1 MVEQQY
7 LFEKKEQS
15 ALREREMATRRS
27 FFTTTGR
34 QQQQIG
40 GLRRRRRRRRR
51 SNRVVGV
58 RNNNNNINNKNVFD
72 ESSTTTETSSNY
84 EEDNERK
91 KLNVAI
97 VGAGFAGLSCAYNV
111 IRRCSRG
118 EFISSTKSNN
128 DGVNV
133 TVFAA
138 EHAGQGGASSIAA
151 GLLHQRTPKGSKMPY
166 GSVGYAKTL
175 EMLEKCQKIEDMM
188 VDPDLN
194 VSGIDF
200 RFSGELR
207 DVKRG
212 KMFRKVGC
220 LKPART
226 EKDAIGIRKNVLNTD
241 NNTNGEEKEE
251 DAIRF
256 VEREEIEV
264 DLLRL
269 RKKGE
274 EDGDEDEDAN
284 KENNINNA
292 CGFFVENGIVVDAQ
306 RYLEALKVLI
316 EFEAAKNAHAN
327 VSFAFKKRR
336 VESLEEIANESF
348 DAIVLCCG
356 GEILR
361 DGFLDDSTKRE
372 LFEKVGGT
380 LELQAGRAL
389 VLERE
394 NCFVREDEEEKKWEM
409 PGILGSHYLS
419 PFQKTKAMF
428 GPTKERGE
436 KVKPGDAAKA
446 GYYSTEAAKTSF
458 PNTPET
464 IDFLLRELNEKVYP
478 KATTI
483 QTTTSKNEKNFFSIK
498 DIDTVA
504 YGVRVNGPRT
514 PAGRFPK
521 IVQFD
526 TPTTTTNKSDQ
537 DHHPRSRFLPK
548 KTSTTVKKVLAV
560 TAVGARGLLYHALL
574 GEWVA
579 AALVCNNDFGNH
591 AVVNVEDVKNEKN
604 KKDNAKESFETIV
617 PEAFR

>member
-1 MVEQQY
+1 
-7 LFEKKEQS
+7 
-15 ALREREMATRRS
+15 
-27 FFTTTGR
+27 
-34 QQQQIG
+34 
-40 GLRRRRRRRRR
+40 
-51 SNRVVGV
+51 V
-58 RNNNNNINNKNVFD
+58 RNNNNNNNKNVFD

-138 EHAGQGGASSIAA
+138 EHAGRGGASSIAA

-207 DVKRG
+207 DLKRG

-241 NNTNGEEKEE
+241 NNANGEEKEE

-269 RKKGE
+269 RNKGE
-274 EDGDEDEDAN
+274 GGDEDEDAN

-372 LFEKVGGT
+372 LFEKAGGT

-483 QTTTSKNEKNFFSIK
+483 QTTTSKKKKNFFSIK

-504 YGVRVNGPRT
+504 YGVRVNGTRT

-537 DHHPRSRFLPK
+537 NHHPRSRFLPK

>member
-1 MVEQQY
+1 M
-7 LFEKKEQS
+7 
-15 ALREREMATRRS
+15 
-27 FFTTTGR
+27 
-34 QQQQIG
+34 
-40 GLRRRRRRRRR
+40 
-51 SNRVVGV
+51 
-58 RNNNNNINNKNVFD
+58 RNNNNNNNKNVFD

-138 EHAGQGGASSIAA
+138 EHAGRGGASSIAA

-241 NNTNGEEKEE
+241 NNANGEEKEE

-269 RKKGE
+269 RNKGE
-274 EDGDEDEDAN
+274 GGDEDEDAN

-372 LFEKVGGT
+372 LFEKAGGT

-478 KATTI
+478 KATT
-483 QTTTSKNEKNFFSIK
+483 TSKKKKNFFSIK

-504 YGVRVNGPRT
+504 YGVRVNGTRT

-537 DHHPRSRFLPK
+537 NHHPRSRFLPK

>member
-1 MVEQQY
+1 
-7 LFEKKEQS
+7 
-15 ALREREMATRRS
+15 MATRRS

-51 SNRVVGV
+51 RSNRVVGV
-58 RNNNNNINNKNVFD
+58 RNNNNNNNKNVFD

-269 RKKGE
+269 RNKGE
-274 EDGDEDEDAN
+274 GGDEDEDAN

-483 QTTTSKNEKNFFSIK
+483 QTTTSKKKKNFFSIK

-504 YGVRVNGPRT
+504 YGVRVNGTRT

>member
-1 MVEQQY
+1 
-7 LFEKKEQS
+7 
-15 ALREREMATRRS
+15 MATRRS

-207 DVKRG
+207 DVKRE

-241 NNTNGEEKEE
+241 NNANGEVKEE

-274 EDGDEDEDAN
+274 EEGDEDEDAN

-526 TPTTTTNKSDQ
+526 TPTTTTTNKSDQ

>member
-1 MVEQQY
+1 
-7 LFEKKEQS
+7 
-15 ALREREMATRRS
+15 MATRRS

-226 EKDAIGIRKNVLNTD
+226 EKDAIGIRKNVLNTN

-269 RKKGE
+269 RNKGE
-274 EDGDEDEDAN
+274 EEGDEDEDAN

-394 NCFVREDEEEKKWEM
+394 NCFVREDEEDTWEM

-483 QTTTSKNEKNFFSIK
+483 QTTTSKKKKNFFSIK

-504 YGVRVNGPRT
+504 YGVRVNGTRT

>member
-1 MVEQQY
+1 M
-7 LFEKKEQS
+7 
-15 ALREREMATRRS
+15 
-27 FFTTTGR
+27 
-34 QQQQIG
+34 
-40 GLRRRRRRRRR
+40 
-51 SNRVVGV
+51 
-58 RNNNNNINNKNVFD
+58 RNNNNNNNKNVFD

-274 EDGDEDEDAN
+274 EEGDEDEDAN

-394 NCFVREDEEEKKWEM
+394 NCFVREDEEDTWEM

-483 QTTTSKNEKNFFSIK
+483 QTTTSKKKKNFFSIK

-504 YGVRVNGPRT
+504 YGVRVNGTRT

>member
-1 MVEQQY
+1 
-7 LFEKKEQS
+7 
-15 ALREREMATRRS
+15 MATRRS

-58 RNNNNNINNKNVFD
+58 RNNNNDNKNVFD

-226 EKDAIGIRKNVLNTD
+226 EKDAIGIRKNVLNAD

-274 EDGDEDEDAN
+274 EEGDEDEDAN

-483 QTTTSKNEKNFFSIK
+483 QTTTSKKKKNFFSIK

>member
-1 MVEQQY
+1 M
-7 LFEKKEQS
+7 
-15 ALREREMATRRS
+15 
-27 FFTTTGR
+27 
-34 QQQQIG
+34 
-40 GLRRRRRRRRR
+40 
-51 SNRVVGV
+51 
-58 RNNNNNINNKNVFD
+58 RNNNNNNNKNVFD

-138 EHAGQGGASSIAA
+138 EHAGRGGASSIAA

-207 DVKRG
+207 DLKRG

-241 NNTNGEEKEE
+241 NNAKGEEKEE

-269 RKKGE
+269 RNKGE
-274 EDGDEDEDAN
+274 GGDEDEDAN

-483 QTTTSKNEKNFFSIK
+483 QTTTSKKKKNFFSIK

-504 YGVRVNGPRT
+504 YGVRVNGTRT

-537 DHHPRSRFLPK
+537 DHHPQSRFLPEK
-548 KTSTTVKKVLAV
+548 RTTTTVKKVLAV

>member
-1 MVEQQY
+1 
-7 LFEKKEQS
+7 
-15 ALREREMATRRS
+15 MATRRS

-34 QQQQIG
+34 QQQIG
-40 GLRRRRRRRRR
+40 LRRRRRR

-58 RNNNNNINNKNVFD
+58 RNNININKNVFD
-72 ESSTTTETSSNY
+72 ESSTTTETSSKY

-91 KLNVAI
+91 RFNVAI
-97 VGAGFAGLSCAYNV
+97 LGAGFAGLSCAYNV

-118 EFISSTKSNN
+118 EFISSTNSKN

-138 EHAGQGGASSIAA
+138 EHAGRGGASSIAA

-175 EMLEKCQKIEDMM
+175 EMLEKCQKIEEMM

-269 RKKGE
+269 RNKGE
-274 EDGDEDEDAN
+274 EEGDEDEDAN
-284 KENNINNA
+284 KKNINNS

-394 NCFVREDEEEKKWEM
+394 NCFVREDEEDTWEM

-504 YGVRVNGPRT
+504 YGVRVNGTRT

-579 AALVCNNDFGNH
+579 AALANDCVGNDENGK
-591 AVVNVEDVKNEKN
+591 VNEDVKNESN
-604 KKDNAKESFETIV
+604 KKDNAKESLKTIV

>member
-1 MVEQQY
+1 M
-7 LFEKKEQS
+7 
-15 ALREREMATRRS
+15 R
-27 FFTTTGR
+27 
-34 QQQQIG
+34 
-40 GLRRRRRRRRR
+40 
-51 SNRVVGV
+51 
-58 RNNNNNINNKNVFD
+58 NNNININKNVFD

-84 EEDNERK
+84 EEEDNERK
-91 KLNVAI
+91 KFNVAI

-111 IRRCSRG
+111 IRRCSSG
-118 EFISSTKSNN
+118 EFISSTKSKN

-138 EHAGQGGASSIAA
+138 EHAGRGGASSIAA

-241 NNTNGEEKEE
+241 NNTNGEEEEE

-269 RKKGE
+269 RNKGE
-274 EDGDEDEDAN
+274 EEGDEDEDAN
-284 KENNINNA
+284 KKNINNS

-394 NCFVREDEEEKKWEM
+394 NCFVREDEEKKWKM

-478 KATTI
+478 NATTI
-483 QTTTSKNEKNFFSIK
+483 QTTTSKKKKNFFSIK

-526 TPTTTTNKSDQ
+526 TPTTTTQSDQ

-548 KTSTTVKKVLAV
+548 KTSTTVEKVLAV

-579 AALVCNNDFGNH
+579 AALVANDFNVGNDDENGK
-591 AVVNVEDVKNEKN
+591 VNQDVKNEKN
-604 KKDNAKESFETIV
+604 KKDDAKESFETIV

>member
-1 MVEQQY
+1 
-7 LFEKKEQS
+7 
-15 ALREREMATRRS
+15 MATRRS

-58 RNNNNNINNKNVFD
+58 RNNNNNNNKNVFD

-274 EDGDEDEDAN
+274 EEGDEDEDAN

-483 QTTTSKNEKNFFSIK
+483 QTTTSKKKKNFFSIK

>member
-1 MVEQQY
+1 
-7 LFEKKEQS
+7 
-15 ALREREMATRRS
+15 MATRRS

-58 RNNNNNINNKNVFD
+58 RNNNNNNNKNVFD

-269 RKKGE
+269 RNKGE
-274 EDGDEDEDAN
+274 EGGDEDEDAN

-372 LFEKVGGT
+372 LFEKAGGT

-483 QTTTSKNEKNFFSIK
+483 QTTTSKKKKNFFSIK

-504 YGVRVNGPRT
+504 YGVRVNGTRT

-537 DHHPRSRFLPK
+537 NHHPRSRFLPK

>member
-1 MVEQQY
+1 
-7 LFEKKEQS
+7 
-15 ALREREMATRRS
+15 MATRRS

-34 QQQQIG
+34 QQQIG
-40 GLRRRRRRRRR
+40 GGLRRRRRRR

-58 RNNNNNINNKNVFD
+58 RNNNNNNNKNVFD

-138 EHAGQGGASSIAA
+138 ERAGQGGASSIAA

-226 EKDAIGIRKNVLNTD
+226 EKDAIGIRKNVLNAD

-269 RKKGE
+269 RNKGE
-274 EDGDEDEDAN
+274 EEGDEDEDADN
-284 KENNINNA
+284 NNNININNS

-504 YGVRVNGPRT
+504 YGVRVNGRRT

>member
-1 MVEQQY
+1 
-7 LFEKKEQS
+7 
-15 ALREREMATRRS
+15 MATRRS

-34 QQQQIG
+34 QQQQQIG

-51 SNRVVGV
+51 SNRVVGA

-226 EKDAIGIRKNVLNTD
+226 EKDAIGIRKNVLNAD

-274 EDGDEDEDAN
+274 EEGDEDEDAN

>member
-1 MVEQQY
+1 
-7 LFEKKEQS
+7 
-15 ALREREMATRRS
+15 MATRRS

-58 RNNNNNINNKNVFD
+58 RNNNNNNNKNVFD

-138 EHAGQGGASSIAA
+138 EHAGRGGASSIAA

-226 EKDAIGIRKNVLNTD
+226 EKDAIGIRKNVLNT
-241 NNTNGEEKEE
+241 NNNNNGEEKEE

-269 RKKGE
+269 RNKGE
-274 EDGDEDEDAN
+274 GGDEDEDAN

-372 LFEKVGGT
+372 LFEKAGGT

-483 QTTTSKNEKNFFSIK
+483 QTTTSKKKKNFFSIK

-504 YGVRVNGPRT
+504 YGVRVNGTRT

-537 DHHPRSRFLPK
+537 NHHPRSRFLPK

>member
-1 MVEQQY
+1 
-7 LFEKKEQS
+7 
-15 ALREREMATRRS
+15 MATRRS

-34 QQQQIG
+34 QQQIG
-40 GLRRRRRRRRR
+40 GGLRRRRRRR

-58 RNNNNNINNKNVFD
+58 RNNNININKNVFD

-138 EHAGQGGASSIAA
+138 EHAGRGGASSIAA

-241 NNTNGEEKEE
+241 NNANGEEKEE

-269 RKKGE
+269 RNKGE
-274 EDGDEDEDAN
+274 GGDEDEDAN

-504 YGVRVNGPRT
+504 YGVRVNGTRT

>member
-1 MVEQQY
+1 
-7 LFEKKEQS
+7 
-15 ALREREMATRRS
+15 MATRRS

-40 GLRRRRRRRRR
+40 GLRRRRRRR

-58 RNNNNNINNKNVFD
+58 RNNNNNIKKNVFD

-269 RKKGE
+269 RNKGE
-274 EDGDEDEDAN
+274 EGGDEDEDAN

-483 QTTTSKNEKNFFSIK
+483 QTTTSKKKKNFFSIK

-504 YGVRVNGPRT
+504 YGVRVNGTRT

>member
-1 MVEQQY
+1 MVEQQH

-40 GLRRRRRRRRR
+40 GLRRRRR

-58 RNNNNNINNKNVFD
+58 RNNNNNNNKNVFD

-207 DVKRG
+207 DVQRG
-212 KMFRKVGC
+212 KMFRNVGC

-269 RKKGE
+269 RNKGE
-274 EDGDEDEDAN
+274 EGGDEDEDAN

-483 QTTTSKNEKNFFSIK
+483 QTTTSKKKKNFFSIK

-504 YGVRVNGPRT
+504 YGVRVNGTRT

>member
-1 MVEQQY
+1 
-7 LFEKKEQS
+7 
-15 ALREREMATRRS
+15 MATRRS

-138 EHAGQGGASSIAA
+138 ERAGQGGASSIAA

-269 RKKGE
+269 RNKGE
-274 EDGDEDEDAN
+274 GGDEDEDAN

-483 QTTTSKNEKNFFSIK
+483 QTTTSKKKKNFFSIK

-504 YGVRVNGPRT
+504 YGVRVNGTRT

>member
-1 MVEQQY
+1 
-7 LFEKKEQS
+7 
-15 ALREREMATRRS
+15 
-27 FFTTTGR
+27 
-34 QQQQIG
+34 
-40 GLRRRRRRRRR
+40 
-51 SNRVVGV
+51 V
-58 RNNNNNINNKNVFD
+58 RNNNNNNNKNVFD

-241 NNTNGEEKEE
+241 NNANGEEKEE

-269 RKKGE
+269 RNKGE
-274 EDGDEDEDAN
+274 GGDEDEDAN

-372 LFEKVGGT
+372 LFEKAGGT

-483 QTTTSKNEKNFFSIK
+483 QTTTSKKKKNFFSIK

-504 YGVRVNGPRT
+504 YGVRVNGTRT

-537 DHHPRSRFLPK
+537 NHHPRSRFLPK

>member
-1 MVEQQY
+1 M
-7 LFEKKEQS
+7 
-15 ALREREMATRRS
+15 
-27 FFTTTGR
+27 
-34 QQQQIG
+34 
-40 GLRRRRRRRRR
+40 
-51 SNRVVGV
+51 
-58 RNNNNNINNKNVFD
+58 RNNNNNNNKNVFD

-269 RKKGE
+269 RNKGE
-274 EDGDEDEDAN
+274 GGDEDEDAN

-483 QTTTSKNEKNFFSIK
+483 QTTTSKKKKNFFSIK

-504 YGVRVNGPRT
+504 YGVRVNGTRT

>member
-1 MVEQQY
+1 
-7 LFEKKEQS
+7 
-15 ALREREMATRRS
+15 MATRRS

-34 QQQQIG
+34 QQQQQIG

-226 EKDAIGIRKNVLNTD
+226 EKDAIGIRKNVLNAD

-274 EDGDEDEDAN
+274 EEGDEDEDAN

>member
-1 MVEQQY
+1 
-7 LFEKKEQS
+7 
-15 ALREREMATRRS
+15 MATRRS

-34 QQQQIG
+34 QQQIG
-40 GLRRRRRRRRR
+40 LRRRRR

-58 RNNNNNINNKNVFD
+58 RNNININKNVFD

-175 EMLEKCQKIEDMM
+175 EMLEKCQKIEEMM

-251 DAIRF
+251 EAIRF

-269 RKKGE
+269 RNKGE
-274 EDGDEDEDAN
+274 EEGYEDEDTN

-380 LELQAGRAL
+380 LELEAGRAL

-504 YGVRVNGPRT
+504 YGVRVNGTRT

>member
-1 MVEQQY
+1 
-7 LFEKKEQS
+7 
-15 ALREREMATRRS
+15 MATRRS

-58 RNNNNNINNKNVFD
+58 RNNNNNNNKNVFD

-269 RKKGE
+269 RNKGE
-274 EDGDEDEDAN
+274 GGDEDEDAN

-483 QTTTSKNEKNFFSIK
+483 QTTTSKKKKNFFSIK

-504 YGVRVNGPRT
+504 YGVRVNGTRT

>member
-1 MVEQQY
+1 
-7 LFEKKEQS
+7 
-15 ALREREMATRRS
+15 MATRRS

-58 RNNNNNINNKNVFD
+58 RNNNNNNNKNVFD

-138 EHAGQGGASSIAA
+138 EHAGRGGASSIAA

-207 DVKRG
+207 DLKRG

-241 NNTNGEEKEE
+241 NNANGEEKEE

-269 RKKGE
+269 RNKGE
-274 EDGDEDEDAN
+274 GGDEDEDAN

-372 LFEKVGGT
+372 LFEKAGGT

-478 KATTI
+478 KVTTI
-483 QTTTSKNEKNFFSIK
+483 QTTTSKKKKNFFSIK

-504 YGVRVNGPRT
+504 YGVRVNGTRT

-537 DHHPRSRFLPK
+537 NHHPRSRFLPK

>member
-1 MVEQQY
+1 M
-7 LFEKKEQS
+7 
-15 ALREREMATRRS
+15 
-27 FFTTTGR
+27 
-34 QQQQIG
+34 
-40 GLRRRRRRRRR
+40 
-51 SNRVVGV
+51 
-58 RNNNNNINNKNVFD
+58 RNNNNINKNVFD

-269 RKKGE
+269 RNKGE
-274 EDGDEDEDAN
+274 EGGDEDEDAN

-504 YGVRVNGPRT
+504 YGVRVNGTRT

-537 DHHPRSRFLPK
+537 DHHLRSRFLPK

>member
-1 MVEQQY
+1 M
-7 LFEKKEQS
+7 
-15 ALREREMATRRS
+15 
-27 FFTTTGR
+27 
-34 QQQQIG
+34 
-40 GLRRRRRRRRR
+40 
-51 SNRVVGV
+51 
-58 RNNNNNINNKNVFD
+58 RNNNNNNNKNVFD

-274 EDGDEDEDAN
+274 EEGDEDEDAN

-394 NCFVREDEEEKKWEM
+394 NCFVREDEEDTWEM

-483 QTTTSKNEKNFFSIK
+483 QTTTSKKKKNFFSIK

-504 YGVRVNGPRT
+504 YGVRVNGTRT

-526 TPTTTTNKSDQ
+526 TPTTTTNKSAQ

>member
-1 MVEQQY
+1 M
-7 LFEKKEQS
+7 
-15 ALREREMATRRS
+15 
-27 FFTTTGR
+27 
-34 QQQQIG
+34 
-40 GLRRRRRRRRR
+40 
-51 SNRVVGV
+51 
-58 RNNNNNINNKNVFD
+58 RNNNNNNNKNVFD

-138 EHAGQGGASSIAA
+138 EHAGRGGASSIAA

-269 RKKGE
+269 RNKGE
-274 EDGDEDEDAN
+274 EEGDEDEDAN

-394 NCFVREDEEEKKWEM
+394 NCFVREDEEDTWEM

-483 QTTTSKNEKNFFSIK
+483 QTTTSKKKKNFFSIK

-504 YGVRVNGPRT
+504 YGVRVNGTRT

>member
-1 MVEQQY
+1 MVEQQH

-40 GLRRRRRRRRR
+40 GLRRRRR

-58 RNNNNNINNKNVFD
+58 RNNNNNINKNVFD

-269 RKKGE
+269 RNKGE
-274 EDGDEDEDAN
+274 GGDEDEDAN

-372 LFEKVGGT
+372 LFEKAGGT

-483 QTTTSKNEKNFFSIK
+483 QTTTSKKKKNFFSIK

-504 YGVRVNGPRT
+504 YGVRVNGTRT

>member
-1 MVEQQY
+1 
-7 LFEKKEQS
+7 
-15 ALREREMATRRS
+15 MATRRS

-51 SNRVVGV
+51 RSNRVVGV
-58 RNNNNNINNKNVFD
+58 RNNNNNNNKNVFD

-138 EHAGQGGASSIAA
+138 EHAGRGGASSIAA

-269 RKKGE
+269 RNKGE
-274 EDGDEDEDAN
+274 GGDEDEDAN

-483 QTTTSKNEKNFFSIK
+483 QTTTSKKKKNFFSIK

-504 YGVRVNGPRT
+504 YGVRVNGTRT

>member
-1 MVEQQY
+1 
-7 LFEKKEQS
+7 
-15 ALREREMATRRS
+15 MATRRS

-51 SNRVVGV
+51 SNRVVGA

-138 EHAGQGGASSIAA
+138 ERAGQGGASSIAA

-241 NNTNGEEKEE
+241 NNANGEEKEE

-274 EDGDEDEDAN
+274 EEGDEDEDAN

>member
-1 MVEQQY
+1 
-7 LFEKKEQS
+7 
-15 ALREREMATRRS
+15 MATRRS

-58 RNNNNNINNKNVFD
+58 RNNNNNNNKNVFD

-138 EHAGQGGASSIAA
+138 EHAGRGGASSIAA

-207 DVKRG
+207 DVKRE

-241 NNTNGEEKEE
+241 NNANGEEKEE

-274 EDGDEDEDAN
+274 EEGDEDEDAN

-372 LFEKVGGT
+372 LFEKAGGT

-483 QTTTSKNEKNFFSIK
+483 QTTTSKKKKNFFSIK

-504 YGVRVNGPRT
+504 YGVRVNGTRT

>member
-1 MVEQQY
+1 
-7 LFEKKEQS
+7 
-15 ALREREMATRRS
+15 MATRRS

-269 RKKGE
+269 RNKGE
-274 EDGDEDEDAN
+274 EEGDEDEDAN

-394 NCFVREDEEEKKWEM
+394 NCFVREDEEDTWEM

-483 QTTTSKNEKNFFSIK
+483 QTTTSKKKKNFFSIK

-504 YGVRVNGPRT
+504 YGVRVNGTRT

>member
-1 MVEQQY
+1 
-7 LFEKKEQS
+7 
-15 ALREREMATRRS
+15 MATRRS

-58 RNNNNNINNKNVFD
+58 RNNNNNNNKNVFD

-269 RKKGE
+269 RNKGE
-274 EDGDEDEDAN
+274 EGGDEDEDAN

-483 QTTTSKNEKNFFSIK
+483 QTTTSKKKKNFFSIK

-504 YGVRVNGPRT
+504 YGVRVNGTRT

>member
-1 MVEQQY
+1 
-7 LFEKKEQS
+7 
-15 ALREREMATRRS
+15 MATRRS

-58 RNNNNNINNKNVFD
+58 RNNNNNNNKNVFD

-274 EDGDEDEDAN
+274 EEGDEDEDAN

-526 TPTTTTNKSDQ
+526 TPTTTTTNKSDQ